1 MRRRTLLHFGAVV
14 SMPVDSLFV
23 PVQVKVVHNRCDKRP
38 LLPRQQKR
46 VNQGRVFALPGTSEV
61 LNSPD
66 VELVNATTTS
76 TTTTS
81 NFTADTT
88 KKWKAGNFE
97 HDYQLLQTAM
107 ARQNSISNLQQL
119 QRKYM
124 LDHGFPKR
132 PLFKVM
138 LGAIFNI
145 GGWTALLMICN
156 RSDTSFISSWKES
169 LSWWRK
175 ICILF
180 SESVISMTTFH
191 YWIVVTTLP
200 LFLLAWAKLEESL
213 SRTDI
218 GPKQQS
224 ASFFRAVVQKLI
236 GNFGPSARTLDTYF
250 DDNQHDRNSPSFF
263 YSHEYSANRSKR
275 KDTTD
280 YVLCLLENWS
290 SAVVA
295 SFFWRLLSV
304 GTSLA
309 SGTRSHVQFLLT
321 LSRLI
326 TRVGAAAALYQYQ
339 SLLFELRRKDQP
351 HPLCRPTSLMQRSV
365 NNLLRWTP
373 LGISTDL
380 AALLGSCYTKRPYNT
395 AWLGSGLTG
404 FLISIV
410 APVCH
415 LYALMKLVRISKCH
429 DLSLSQATS
438 FPSIHHPVKDVP
450 ESRDDDEYEVKWR
463 YRIQWRTPQRLSQI
477 IKTWTTYLLTNHK
490 PLLMEMN
497 EWNDLIRSDG
507 FSTEGAQYEV
517 HVDRNDDLMLHID
530 DIIESL
536 SLIFRDRDAAITN
549 ATQARF
555 TKHQESY
562 ETKTLDDVL
571 GVAIQQTFGLGLS
584 FNFDHFGTPSNDQ
597 DISIHQLRARMAKSA
612 IRLKKKLDNL
622 LSDELALLH
631 RLKDNV
637 AAGNNTELA
646 EKEMRLVEEEIRGR
660 YNSKIEQIETAL
672 MTTIPT
678 NAMPPE
684 GSAKFGSP
692 IMIAEYVDVT
702 APFERRDLK
711 ATVLEAPDSLT
722 QIEHYV
728 RRDYGDQAAEAFRQ
742 QELAFRRK
750 ERDMLAELR
759 KRHGKPNDSYIGDT
773 DNLSEDGPQMP
784 VDSE

>member
-1 MRRRTLLHFGAVV
+1 
-14 SMPVDSLFV
+14 
-23 PVQVKVVHNRCDKRP
+23 
-38 LLPRQQKR
+38 
-46 VNQGRVFALPGTSEV
+46 
-61 LNSPD
+61 
-66 VELVNATTTS
+66 
-76 TTTTS
+76 
-81 NFTADTT
+81 
-88 KKWKAGNFE
+88 
-97 HDYQLLQTAM
+97 
-107 ARQNSISNLQQL
+107 
-119 QRKYM
+119 
-124 LDHGFPKR
+124 
-132 PLFKVM
+132 
-138 LGAIFNI
+138 
-145 GGWTALLMICN
+145 
-156 RSDTSFISSWKES
+156 
-169 LSWWRK
+169 
-175 ICILF
+175 
-180 SESVISMTTFH
+180 
-191 YWIVVTTLP
+191 
-200 LFLLAWAKLEESL
+200 
-213 SRTDI
+213 
-218 GPKQQS
+218 
-224 ASFFRAVVQKLI
+224 
-236 GNFGPSARTLDTYF
+236 
-250 DDNQHDRNSPSFF
+250 
-263 YSHEYSANRSKR
+263 
-275 KDTTD
+275 
-280 YVLCLLENWS
+280 
-290 SAVVA
+290 
-295 SFFWRLLSV
+295 
-304 GTSLA
+304 
-309 SGTRSHVQFLLT
+309 
-321 LSRLI
+321 
-326 TRVGAAAALYQYQ
+326 
-339 SLLFELRRKDQP
+339 
-351 HPLCRPTSLMQRSV
+351 
-365 NNLLRWTP
+365 
-373 LGISTDL
+373 
-380 AALLGSCYTKRPYNT
+380 
-395 AWLGSGLTG
+395 
-404 FLISIV
+404 
-410 APVCH
+410 
-415 LYALMKLVRISKCH
+415 
-429 DLSLSQATS
+429 
-438 FPSIHHPVKDVP
+438 
-450 ESRDDDEYEVKWR
+450 
-463 YRIQWRTPQRLSQI
+463 
-477 IKTWTTYLLTNHK
+477 
-490 PLLMEMN
+490 MEMN